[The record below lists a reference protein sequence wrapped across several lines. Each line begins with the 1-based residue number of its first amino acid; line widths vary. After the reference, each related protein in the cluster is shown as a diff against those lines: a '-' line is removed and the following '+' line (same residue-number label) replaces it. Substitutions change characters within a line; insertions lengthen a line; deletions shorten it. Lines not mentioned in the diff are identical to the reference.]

1 MQLKAKRAKKG
12 WKVAVTARGEGS
24 AVVTLR
30 CRPTKRGPRQDR
42 ASRGDAAAAHA
53 ARDGPL
59 RDQAARRRQAARDPH
74 LDRLRNHRG
83 VARHADTPSG
93 EPPSIAESIG
103 GPLGMAEAA
112 LPAVA
117 FVTAYSISGQDT
129 APVRRGGRRPCAR
142 AHRRPADPARV
153 AAPRDSGLVGVA
165 FAAFIAT
172 RSGRAEDFFL
182 PGLLANAAYAARVP
196 RLDRAAAG
204 RWSAASSGQ
213 LDRRGDGLARRPAC
227 AWPYIRAT
235 WLWALLFSARLAV
248 QLPLYLAGAVV
259 ALGVARTAMGVPLFA
274 LGAWLT
280 WRLVRQR
287 QEPAEAQEPG
297 TA

>member
-1 MQLKAKRAKKG
+1 M
-12 WKVAVTARGEGS
+12 
-24 AVVTLR
+24 
-30 CRPTKRGPRQDR
+30 
-42 ASRGDAAAAHA
+42 
-53 ARDGPL
+53 
-59 RDQAARRRQAARDPH
+59 
-74 LDRLRNHRG
+74 RNHRG
-83 VARHADTPSG
+83 VARQSDTGSG
-93 EPPSIAESIG
+93 EPPSIAEQIG
-103 GPLGMAEAA
+103 GPLGMAETA

-117 FVTAYSISGQDT
+117 FVTAYSLSGSDT
-129 APVRRGGRRPCAR
+129 ELSAAVAVGLAVVLTLVRLVRRES
-142 AHRRPADPARV
+142 
-153 AAPRDSGLVGVA
+153 PRHAISGLVGVA

-182 PGLLANAAYAARVP
+182 PGLLANAAYAGAFLVSIA
-196 RLDRAAAG
+196 L
-204 RWSAASSGQ
+204 
-213 LDRRGDGLARRPAC
+213 RRPLIG
-227 AWPYIRAT
+227 YIVGALTGEGAGWRDDPVRMRTYTRAT

-259 ALGVARTAMGVPLFA
+259 ELGVARTAMGVPLFA